1 MRRPRLAFPLLLLA
15 ALAAV
20 LMLAGLTG
28 FTLPEFRPA
37 SLLEPKVSSRLDQA
51 PVPVAGEPSYRRDIK
66 PLLDRRCVVCHGC
79 YDAPCQLKM
88 QDWSGI
94 ARGVS
99 KDSVYASIRLEDAPT
114 TRLGVDA
121 QRASEWRR
129 RGFSPVLNEQEPSP
143 QRALSGSLLWQA
155 LLLKSANPLPDEA
168 VLTSGDFDFSLDRS
182 PSCPNR
188 DAYDEYAR
196 NHPLAGMPYGL
207 RGLEPQELQTIA
219 RWLQAGAPDEPTEPL
234 PAAIDRQVQTWE
246 AFLNGEGLKQQLV
259 GRYLYEHLFLG
270 HLEFEG
276 DPGRHRFKLVRS
288 TTPPG
293 EPVRIVPTRRPY
305 DDPGVARPWY
315 RFVLDGETV
324 LAKTHMPY
332 VLSPARLARWR
343 GWFIDPHYEVRAL
356 PDYLPENAS
365 NPFRSFAALPM
376 ASRYRFLLDDAGYFV
391 MNFIKG
397 PVCRGQIA
405 LDVIHDQFWV
415 FFVDPA
421 IAASDDAAQL
431 VAREGEVIRLPAAA
445 GPNASLLAWRDIAR
459 AEDRLLQVKSAALTE
474 RLGRPRPVTLDFVW
488 AGDGHNRNAALT
500 VLRHFDSAS
509 VVQGLVGPT
518 PRSAW
523 VIGYPLLERIYYL
536 LVAGYDVYGNTA
548 HQLQTRLAMDFL
560 RMEGEANFLML
571 LPRAQRSALRDE
583 WYRGVSDEVKQRVLG
598 GPYRFDVESG
608 LRIAPG
614 VDARQQVFGLLRQR
628 LAPVLAHRHDLGPL
642 QVPDAQER
650 DALHR
655 LGNVTGAALQGW
667 PEVTM
672 LIVDPARPA
681 PAAASAPAEAL
692 APGRPRYYS
701 LLRNTAHRNVS
712 TLFLE
717 KKMLIPAEN
726 TLTVAAGFIGAYPNA
741 VIRLRADELPAF
753 TVALAALRSQADYR
767 RLADRWVLRRSDAR
781 FWATSDE
788 LMDAYQRWSPGEA
801 GLLDL
806 SRLENR

>member
-1 MRRPRLAFPLLLLA
+1 MRRSRLASLLLLLA
-15 ALAAV
+15 VLAS
-20 LMLAGLTG
+20 LAGLTG
-28 FTLPEFRPA
+28 FTLPDFNPA
-37 SLLEPKVSSRLDQA
+37 GLLEPKVSTRLDQA
-51 PVPVAGEPSYRRDIK
+51 PLPVAGEPSYRRDVK

-88 QDWSGI
+88 QDWAGI

-99 KDSVYASIRLEDAPT
+99 KDNVYASLRLDDAPT

-121 QRASEWRR
+121 QSASEWRR
-129 RGFSPVLNEQEPSP
+129 RGFSAVLNEQEHSP
-143 QRALSGSLLWQA
+143 ERALSASVLWQA
-155 LLLKSANPLPDEA
+155 LLLKSANPLPDEK
-168 VLTSGDFDFSLDRS
+168 VLTSGGFDFSPDRDN
-182 PSCPNR
+182 SCPNR

-196 NHPLAGMPYGL
+196 NHPQAGMPYGL
-207 RGLEPQELQTIA
+207 RALEPAQMQTIA
-219 RWLQAGAPDEPTEPL
+219 RWLQAGAPQEPAEPL
-234 PAAIDRQVQTWE
+234 PAPIERQVQTWE
-246 AFLNGEGLKQQLV
+246 AFLNGPGLKPQLV
-259 GRYLYEHLFLG
+259 GRYVYEHLFLG

-276 DPGRHRFKLVRS
+276 DPGRHLFKLVRS
-288 TTPPG
+288 ATPPG
-293 EPVRIVPTRRPY
+293 QPVRILPTRRPY
-305 DDPGVARPWY
+305 DDPGLPRPWY
-315 RFVLDGETV
+315 RLVPDRETV

-332 VLSPARLARWR
+332 RLSEARLARWR
-343 GWFIDPHYEVRAL
+343 QWFVEPRFEVAAL
-356 PDYLPENAS
+356 PDYRPENAS
-365 NPFRSFAALPM
+365 NPFRTFAALPM
-376 ASRYRFLLDDAGYFV
+376 ASRYRFLLDDAGFFV

-405 LDVIHDQFWV
+405 LDVIRDQFWV

-421 IAASDDAAQL
+421 IGASDDAAQL

-445 GPNASLLAWRDIAR
+445 GPNARLLAWRDVAR
-459 AEDRLLQVKSAALTE
+459 AEDRLLAVKAAALASDAAHP
-474 RLGRPRPVTLDFVW
+474 PRIDLDFIW
-488 AGDGHNRNAALT
+488 AGDGRNPNAALT
-500 VLRHFDSAS
+500 VFRHFDSAS

-523 VIGYPLLERIYYL
+523 VIGYPLLERIFYL

-571 LPRAQRSALRDE
+571 LPRADRLALRDE

-608 LRIAPG
+608 IRIPAG

-628 LAPVLAHRHDLGPL
+628 LAPVLAHQHDLGPA
-642 QVPDAQER
+642 QVPDARER
-650 DALHR
+650 EALHR
-655 LGNVTGAALQGW
+655 LGALTGSALQWWPEAAL
-667 PEVTM
+667 
-672 LIVDPARPA
+672 LLVDPQRPA
-681 PAAASAPAEAL
+681 GAGDAAPSPH
-692 APGRPRYYS
+692 PYS
-701 LLRNTAHRNVS
+701 LLRNTAHLNVS

-717 KKMLIPAEN
+717 KKMLVPAEN

-741 VIRLRADELPAF
+741 VMRLRADELPAF
-753 TVALAALRSQADYR
+753 TAALAGLRSEADYR
-767 RLADRWVLRRSDAR
+767 RLADRWALRRTDAR

-788 LMDAYQRWSPGEA
+788 LMDAYQRLAPGEA

>member
-1 MRRPRLAFPLLLLA
+1 MRRARLASLLLLLV
-15 ALAAV
+15 ALAS
-20 LMLAGLTG
+20 LAGLTG
-28 FTLPEFRPA
+28 FTLPDFSPV
-37 SLLEPKVSSRLDQA
+37 SLLEPAVSNRLDA
-51 PVPVAGEPSYRRDIK
+51 PPLPAAGEPSYRRDIK

-88 QDWSGI
+88 QDWAGI

-121 QRASEWRR
+121 QRASDWRR
-129 RGFSPVLNEQEPSP
+129 RGFSPVLNEQEHSP
-143 QRALSGSLLWQA
+143 ERALSGSLLWQA
-155 LLLKSANPLPDEA
+155 LLLKSANPLPDEK
-168 VLTSGDFDFSLDRS
+168 VLSSGDFDFSLNRDN
-182 PSCPNR
+182 SCPNR

-207 RGLEPQELQTIA
+207 RGLEPAQQQTIA
-219 RWLQAGAPDEPTEPL
+219 RWLQAGAPDDPPEPL
-234 PAAIDRQVQTWE
+234 PASIERQVQTWE
-246 AFLNGEGLKQQLV
+246 AFLNGADLKQQLV

-276 DPGRHRFKLVRS
+276 DPGRHHFKLVRS

-293 EPVRIVPTRRPY
+293 QPLRIVATRRPY
-305 DDPGVARPWY
+305 DDPGVAHPWY
-315 RFVLDGETV
+315 RFVLDRETV

-332 VLSPARLARWR
+332 VLSPARLARWKS
-343 GWFIDPHYEVRAL
+343 WFVEPRYEVKAL
-356 PDYLPENAS
+356 PDYRPENAS

-376 ASRYRFLLDDAGYFV
+376 ASRYRFLLDDAGFFV

-405 LDVIHDQFWV
+405 LDVIHDHFWV

-421 IAASDDAAQL
+421 IGAGDDAAQL

-445 GPNASLLAWRDIAR
+445 GANASLLAWRDIAR
-459 AEDRLLQVKSAALTE
+459 AEDRLQAVKSAALASQAL
-474 RLGRPRPVTLDFVW
+474 RAPRIDLGFVW
-488 AGDGHNRNAALT
+488 AGDGVNRNAALT
-500 VLRHFDSAS
+500 VFRHFDSAS
-509 VVQGLVGPT
+509 VVQGLVGPA

-560 RMEGEANFLML
+560 RMEGEANFLLL
-571 LPRAQRSALRDE
+571 LPRAERVALRDE
-583 WYRGVSDEVKQRVLG
+583 WYRGVSNEVKQRVLG

-608 LRIAPG
+608 IRFPAGADVREHLFA
-614 VDARQQVFGLLRQR
+614 LLRQR
-628 LAPVLAHRHDLGPL
+628 LAPVLSHAHELGPA
-642 QVPDAQER
+642 QVPDAAER
-650 DALHR
+650 EALHR
-655 LGNVTGAALQGW
+655 LGAVAGSALQWWPEAAL
-667 PEVTM
+667 
-672 LIVDPARPA
+672 LIVDPVRPA
-681 PAAASAPAEAL
+681 GAGGEAV
-692 APGRPRYYS
+692 PESHTYS

-717 KKMLIPAEN
+717 KKMLVPAEN

-753 TVALAALRSQADYR
+753 TAALAGLRSEADYR
-767 RLADRWVLRRSDAR
+767 RLADHWVIRRTDAR
-781 FWATSDE
+781 FWATSDA
-788 LMDAYQRWSPGEA
+788 LMDAYRRWAPGEA